1 MYATHGLPMQI
12 PICVL
17 YICIMWVF
25 LSPGRLI
32 KKVWRDVVDR
42 DFVSFMVLFLI
53 TCVIYFIM
61 RRAPMRDCVV

>member
-1 MYATHGLPMQI
+1 MYATHGLRMQI

-17 YICIMWVF
+17 YIGIMCF

-32 KKVWRDVVDR
+32 TKVWRYVVDR

-53 TCVIYFIM
+53 TCVVYFIM